1 MMENR
6 FKDKVIIVTGGG
18 TGIGKACAL
27 AFAAEGGKVVIAGRR
42 EDPLIKTVD
51 EIKSNGGEAGYIRT
65 DISKS
70 KEVKTLINQV
80 VEKYGKLDIH
90 VANASIHVFASI
102 TKTTDEDVDKLIDI
116 NVKGNYYQL
125 REATR
130 QMLKQGY
137 GSIVAISSMSG
148 IVGHMNVSLYCASK
162 AAIINMVRALSYEVA
177 DRNIR
182 VNAVCPGTIGV
193 EGMAV
198 DMSKLFNDPK
208 EFFRKEI
215 KKIPMKRIGDP
226 KEVAAVTLFLASEEA
241 SFVTGAYYLCDGG
254 MTAVR

>member
-1 MMENR
+1 MRENR

-27 AFAAEGGKVVIAGRR
+27 AFAAESGKVVIAGRR
-42 EDPLIKTVD
+42 EDPLRKTVD

-70 KEVKTLINQV
+70 KEVKALIDQV
-80 VEKYGKLDIH
+80 VEKYGKLDVH
-90 VANASIHVFASI
+90 VANASIHVLAPI
-102 TKTTDEDVDKLIDI
+102 TKTSDEDVDRLIDI

-148 IVGHMNVSLYCASK
+148 IVGHMNVSLYCTSK

-177 DRNIR
+177 DKNIR

-198 DMSKLFNDPK
+198 DMSKLFDDPE

-215 KKIPMKRIGDP
+215 EKIPMQRMGDP
-226 KEVAAVTLFLASEEA
+226 KEVAAVVLFLASDEA